1 MELGRR
7 RFAETV
13 VLSPAGRIDHATTQ
27 GFKTALLTQLGAGPS
42 ASNQL
47 VLDLGAVEYIAS
59 VGLRALMLA
68 AREAKAQG
76 RTLVVAALQ
85 PLVREVFEI
94 SRFTLLFTVFPSV
107 RDALAALSPD
117 ALVAFDGTARA

>member
-1 MELGRR
+1 MDLAPR

-13 VLSPAGRIDHATTQ
+13 VLSPHGRIDHATAED
-27 GFKTALLTQLGAGPS
+27 FKTALLAELDACAPGRDRV
-42 ASNQL
+42 
-47 VLDLGAVEYIAS
+47 VLDLGGVEYIAS

-68 AREAKAQG
+68 ARQAKAQG
-76 RTLVVAALQ
+76 STLVVAALQ

-94 SRFTLLFTVFPSV
+94 SRFTLLFTVFATV

-117 ALVAFDGTARA
+117 ALVAFDAAALA

>member
-1 MELGRR
+1 MELGPR

-13 VLSPAGRIDHATTQ
+13 VLSPAGRIDHATAE
-27 GFKTALLTQLGAGPS
+27 GFKTALLAELDVRGGDQPM
-42 ASNQL
+42 

-68 AREAKAQG
+68 ARQAKAQG

-85 PLVREVFEI
+85 PLVHEVFEI

-107 RDALAALSPD
+107 REALAALSP
-117 ALVAFDGTARA
+117 AAVVAFDGAGQA

>member
-1 MELGRR
+1 MELGPR

-13 VLSPAGRIDHATTQ
+13 VLSPAGRIDHATAEA
-27 GFKTALLTQLGAGPS
+27 FKTALLAQLYPRTTGRD
-42 ASNQL
+42 QV
-47 VLDLGAVEYIAS
+47 VLDLGRVEYIAS

-68 AREAKAQG
+68 ARQAKAQG

-107 RDALAALSPD
+107 RDALAALSRD
-117 ALVAFDGTARA
+117 ALVAFDGPARA

>member
-1 MELGRR
+1 MELGPR

-13 VLSPAGRIDHATTQ
+13 VLSPAGRIDHATAEI
-27 GFKTALLTQLGAGPS
+27 FKTALLAELDVESTGRDPV
-42 ASNQL
+42 
-47 VLDLGAVEYIAS
+47 VLDLSGVEYIAS

-68 AREAKAQG
+68 ARQAKAQG

-94 SRFTLLFTVFPSV
+94 SRFTLLFSVFPSV
-107 RDALAALSPD
+107 RDALAALSPA
-117 ALVAFDGTARA
+117 ALAAFDGAASA